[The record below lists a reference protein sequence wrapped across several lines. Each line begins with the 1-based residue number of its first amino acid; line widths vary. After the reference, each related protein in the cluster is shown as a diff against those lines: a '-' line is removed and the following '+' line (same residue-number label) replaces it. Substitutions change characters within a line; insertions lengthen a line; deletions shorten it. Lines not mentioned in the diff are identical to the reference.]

1 MEQIREE
8 VKEIKLTQVLQES
21 RIVSVEGYIKDDVK
35 PMVEDMISLTS
46 KVDLIGLI
54 VKIVLPSILLLF
66 IWIVVSIHNRETE
79 NMLITRDLESL
90 TKDIS
95 RVAKDVEKGNR
106 QMYYI
111 KNDVLKAVN
120 GEVK

>member
-120 GEVK
+120 GEAK